1 MIEPLFLVSI
11 LQIITASS
19 VFFVWVVRYDNII
32 EEFVYYKLPTWLR
45 DLVGILKVS
54 FGIMLLMGIY
64 DEKFKIIGAGGLLL
78 LMIAA
83 LLTHVKV
90 KNPIYKALPAVTLL
104 SFSAIIIFSS
114 LVWSLFNCFIIL
126 SL

>member
-1 MIEPLFLVSI
+1 MMEPLFLVSI

-64 DEKFKIIGAGGLLL
+64 DEKFKIIGAGGLSL

-114 LVWSLFNCFIIL
+114 LV
-126 SL
+126 

>member
-19 VFFVWVVRYDNII
+19 VLFVWVVRYENII
-32 EEFVYYKLPTWLR
+32 EEFEYYKLPTWLR

-64 DEKFKIIGAGGLLL
+64 DEKFKIIGAGGLSL

-90 KNPIYKALPAVTLL
+90 KNPFHKAVPAVILL
-104 SFSAIIIFSS
+104 SFSVIILFSS
-114 LVWSLFNCFIIL
+114 YM
-126 SL
+126 

>member
-11 LQIITASS
+11 LQIITAAS
-19 VFFVWVVRYDNII
+19 VLFVWVVRYENII

-64 DEKFKIIGAGGLLL
+64 DEKFKIIGAGGLSL

-114 LVWSLFNCFIIL
+114 LV
-126 SL
+126 

>member
-1 MIEPLFLVSI
+1 MTETLFLVSI

-64 DEKFKIIGAGGLLL
+64 DEKFKIIGAGGLSL

-90 KNPIYKALPAVTLL
+90 KNPFHKAVPAVTLL
-104 SFSAIIIFSS
+104 SFSVI
-114 LVWSLFNCFIIL
+114 IIL
-126 SL
+126 SSLT

>member
-1 MIEPLFLVSI
+1 MTEPLFLVAI
-11 LQIITASS
+11 LQVITASS

-64 DEKFKIIGAGGLLL
+64 DEKFKVIGAGGLSL

-90 KNPIYKALPAVTLL
+90 KNPLHKAVPAVTLL
-104 SFSAIIIFSS
+104 SFSI
-114 LVWSLFNCFIIL
+114 VIIL
-126 SL
+126 SGLR

>member
-1 MIEPLFLVSI
+1 
-11 LQIITASS
+11 
-19 VFFVWVVRYDNII
+19 I
-32 EEFVYYKLPTWLR
+32 EEFVYYKLPPWLR

-64 DEKFKIIGAGGLLL
+64 DEKFKIIGAGGLSL

-114 LVWSLFNCFIIL
+114 LV
-126 SL
+126 

>member
-19 VFFVWVVRYDNII
+19 IFFVWVVRYDNII

-64 DEKFKIIGAGGLLL
+64 DEKFKIIGAGGLSL

-114 LVWSLFNCFIIL
+114 LV
-126 SL
+126 

>member
-114 LVWSLFNCFIIL
+114 LV
-126 SL
+126 

>member
-1 MIEPLFLVSI
+1 MTDPLFLVAI
-11 LQIITASS
+11 LQIFTASS
-19 VFFVWVVRYDNII
+19 IFFVWVVRYENII
-32 EEFVYYKLPTWLR
+32 EEFEYYKLPTWLR

-64 DEKFKIIGAGGLLL
+64 DEKFKIVGAGVLSL

-104 SFSAIIIFSS
+104 SFSVI
-114 LVWSLFNCFIIL
+114 IIL
-126 SL
+126 SSLK

>member
-32 EEFVYYKLPTWLR
+32 EEFVYYKLPPWLR

-64 DEKFKIIGAGGLLL
+64 DEKFKIIGAGGLSL

-114 LVWSLFNCFIIL
+114 LV
-126 SL
+126 